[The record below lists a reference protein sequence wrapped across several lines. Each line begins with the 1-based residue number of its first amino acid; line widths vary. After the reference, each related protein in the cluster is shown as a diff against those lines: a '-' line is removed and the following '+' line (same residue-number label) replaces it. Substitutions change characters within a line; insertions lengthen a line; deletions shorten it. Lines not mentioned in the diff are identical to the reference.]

1 MAARIRILYKVVF
14 VGIMTSVLRG
24 TPVNRLPVDRLA
36 AGGGRD
42 ASIGRVVFL
51 DCRIFIESISTK
63 SSIAVEA
70 NVVSEA

>member
-1 MAARIRILYKVVF
+1 MADRIRSLYKLVF
-14 VGIMTSVLRG
+14 VGTMTPVLRG
-24 TPVNRLPVDRLA
+24 TPVNRLPVDRLTV
-36 AGGGRD
+36 GGGRD
-42 ASIGRVVFL
+42 GFIGRVVFL

>member
-1 MAARIRILYKVVF
+1 MVARTQTLYKSVF